1 MRYTV
6 KTSGNICHYQFAN
19 IMENEVNDIE
29 FGEMDYHALE
39 ETFLLD
45 KCFVENEKIS
55 IDDEIEFEIYDET
68 NNLILEFNLSDITQ
82 NDDGGACFCPEP
94 QYNGEYENCL
104 GSFQYFEGEG
114 PVFELESEEEL
125 KIENFSYSLMILELD
140 DGEISLMD
148 SFYLNNKI
156 IENIDSGV
164 SWGTHRFVKIWKQNG
179 EVVEFKPLDV

>member
-1 MRYTV
+1 MKYTV
-6 KTSGNICHYQFAN
+6 KTTGKICHYQFSN
-19 IMENEVNDIE
+19 IKGIEVNDIE
-29 FGEMDYHALE
+29 FGEMDYHELE
-39 ETFLLD
+39 ESFLLD
-45 KCFVENEKIS
+45 KCSVENEKIS

-68 NNLILEFNLSDITQ
+68 NNLILEFNSSDITQ

-94 QYNGEYENCL
+94 QYNEEYENCL
-104 GSFQYFEGEG
+104 GSFQYFKGEG

-148 SFYLNNKI
+148 SFYFNNKN

-164 SWGTHRFVKIWKQNG
+164 SQGTHRLVKIWKQNG
-179 EVVEFKPLDV
+179 EVIEVNG